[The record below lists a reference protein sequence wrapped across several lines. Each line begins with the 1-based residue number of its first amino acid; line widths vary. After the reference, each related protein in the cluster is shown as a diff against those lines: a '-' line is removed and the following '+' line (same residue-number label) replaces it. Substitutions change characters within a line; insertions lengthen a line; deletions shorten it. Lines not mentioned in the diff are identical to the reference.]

1 MDGGGTA
8 VQIAEA
14 CLDHGCIVD
23 SFVVGSI
30 LSVLGRTKEAVFE
43 GRQWIAGP
51 KIQPPEEV
59 KPREIKEKPASD
71 YTMSPANFAES
82 QHRKKEEREA
92 VKVVDEIGEKGQFA
106 ESMSLAKHCRSYV
119 EQFLNAPEGYLV
131 KVAPIKGMPIPL
143 TEFAH
148 RLGTWLRLRKQT
160 STFRWSVTT
169 RDGFAFVERLPALIK
184 SPNPALAMNPQVSV
198 AVTRPI
204 PIVIEREP
212 VSRGAIQATPLVE
225 SAAPELAEFHEACR
239 LHFCTNEFDGT
250 REEDFARHERSFE
263 NIEELGRK
271 IQYWE
276 EAYRTA
282 RNLLGLSGDP
292 GVLEGV
298 ARILRQQ
305 QMIQD
310 DIAQLAESR
319 DIEDPAFARLV
330 AMIPEKKK
338 EAAA

>member
-82 QHRKKEEREA
+82 QYRKKEEREA

-143 TEFAH
+143 TEFGH

-169 RDGFAFVERLPALIK
+169 RNGFAFVERLPALIK

-198 AVTRPI
+198 AVTGPI
-204 PIVIEREP
+204 PIVIETEERI
-212 VSRGAIQATPLVE
+212 VVQAKPLVE
-225 SAAPELAEFHEACR
+225 MPAPEIAEFHEACR
-239 LHFCTNEFDGT
+239 QYFCSDELDSAMDDNTNAYD
-250 REEDFARHERSFE
+250 DAFE
-263 NIEELGRK
+263 VMVDLGRK
-271 IQYWE
+271 IQYWD
-276 EAYRTA
+276 EAHRA
-282 RNLLGLSGDP
+282 AGRFLGHGPDPVVLDGLS
-292 GVLEGV
+292 
-298 ARILRQQ
+298 RILRKQR
-305 QMIQD
+305 MMED
-310 DIAQLAESR
+310 DIAQLAKAENL
-319 DIEDPAFARLV
+319 EDPAFARLV
-330 AMIPEKKK
+330 AMIPEKKG
-338 EAAA
+338 AAA